1 MEATQAKASFYFCFF
16 FLILV
21 QTLQAHIVEWDEVW
35 KQRAKDAHE
44 SALAAYDPN
53 PDLVTKHLNSEVHA
67 SLARTK
73 SWKHSL
79 AQDIRMSSNTTRRQL
94 LKNSKQKGPC
104 IASNPIDQCWR
115 CKANW
120 ANNRKRLA
128 DCAIGFGRNTT
139 GGKQGKFYVVTDD
152 RDDDLVN
159 PRNGTLRHA
168 VIQTEPLWIIFA
180 RDMNIRLSEELLV
193 YSNKTIDGR
202 GHKVHIAGGA
212 GITLQFVD
220 NVIIHG
226 IYIHNIHS
234 GHGGMIRDSVD
245 HFGQRGRS
253 DGDGISVFGATNIW
267 IDHISMRQCTDGM
280 IDLIEKTT
288 AVTISNC
295 HMTDHD
301 EVMLMSAND
310 KAYYDTI
317 MQVTV
322 AFNHFGKRLVQR
334 MPRCRFGYFHVV
346 NNDYT
351 HWTMY
356 AVGGSQNPT
365 IISQGNRYIAPNI
378 PGAKETTKREDF
390 DKNVWKHWTWRS
402 EGDLLMNG
410 AFFVESG
417 PPDPKAKI
425 ADQKS
430 LIKAFSATAV
440 GRLTRSAGALPCK
453 VNRPC

>member
-1 MEATQAKASFYFCFF
+1 MK
-16 FLILV
+16 
-21 QTLQAHIVEWDEVW
+21 
-35 KQRAKDAHE
+35 K
-44 SALAAYDPN
+44 
-53 PDLVTKHLNSEVHA
+53 
-67 SLARTK
+67 
-73 SWKHSL
+73 
-79 AQDIRMSSNTTRRQL
+79 
-94 LKNSKQKGPC
+94 SKQKGPC

-152 RDDDLVN
+152 RDDDLVT

-226 IYIHNIHS
+226 IYVHNIHS

-253 DGDGISVFGATNIW
+253 DGDGISLFGATNVW

-301 EVMLMSAND
+301 EVIN
-310 KAYYDTI
+310 
-317 MQVTV
+317 
-322 AFNHFGKRLVQR
+322 
-334 MPRCRFGYFHVV
+334 
-346 NNDYT
+346 
-351 HWTMY
+351 
-356 AVGGSQNPT
+356 
-365 IISQGNRYIAPNI
+365 
-378 PGAKETTKREDF
+378 
-390 DKNVWKHWTWRS
+390 
-402 EGDLLMNG
+402 
-410 AFFVESG
+410 
-417 PPDPKAKI
+417 
-425 ADQKS
+425 
-430 LIKAFSATAV
+430 
-440 GRLTRSAGALPCK
+440 
-453 VNRPC
+453 